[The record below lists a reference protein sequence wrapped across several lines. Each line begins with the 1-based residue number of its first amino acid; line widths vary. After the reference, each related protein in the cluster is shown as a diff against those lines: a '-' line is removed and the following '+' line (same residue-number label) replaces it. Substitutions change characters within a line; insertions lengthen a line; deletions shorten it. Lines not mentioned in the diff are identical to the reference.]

1 MKIKKYL
8 KKMADYLD
16 VDKQKYSSRKSC
28 LEDILKKLKK
38 RKRNLKEQLKNE
50 TSKKRIEALSEELQ
64 VVQTQRKKG
73 LKALKEL
80 NEENS

>member
-8 KKMADYLD
+8 KKMTDYLD
-16 VDKQKYSSRKSC
+16 VNKQKYSSRKAC
-28 LEDILKKLKK
+28 LKQVLKQLKK
-38 RKRNLKEQLKNE
+38 RKLELKSQLKSE
-50 TSKKRIEALSEELQ
+50 KSDKRCKSIKEELK

-80 NEENS
+80 QKESK